1 MNKKIFFT
9 LMIVH
14 AITEW
19 HNTFDRMNED
29 TSETKKDKIKRDNY
43 RKTNAHIII
52 IYNYI
57 EYEPLE

>member
-1 MNKKIFFT
+1 MNKKIQDRLNLT

-29 TSETKKDKIKRDNY
+29 TSETKKNKIKRDNH
-43 RKTNAHIII
+43 RKTNVRITII
-52 IYNYI
+52 
-57 EYEPLE
+57 